1 MGETF
6 LSAVTQ
12 IEELVSKKR
21 QIIERA
27 ASLLAEAI
35 LDRIR
40 TGNLTRNT
48 EKDIKN
54 AIKSFSNDEQ
64 VEILSKAI
72 VIVGMNMSKTNS
84 NNDDDD
90 DDYYRSNSGKKV
102 KSRSDIFGRRYDD

>member
-6 LSAVTQ
+6 MSAVTK
-12 IEELVSKKR
+12 IDDLITKKK

-35 LDRIR
+35 LDRIKS
-40 TGNLTRNT
+40 GNLTRNT

-54 AIKSFSNDEQ
+54 AIKNFSSEEQ

-72 VIVGMNMSKTNS
+72 VIVGMNNTSKSYNS
-84 NNDDDD
+84 DDDD
-90 DDYYRSNSGKKV
+90 DDDTRYNSGKKV
-102 KSRSDIFGRRYDD
+102 RSRSDIFGRYNN